1 MTEIFLLLI
10 LFQIKHFV
18 ADYPLQGAYM
28 LGKFKREGWVLPL
41 AAHCGVHAV
50 FTFVIATVFAGVKL
64 AVVAAA
70 IDFVLHFTM
79 DRLKA
84 SPDMMGRFKPDNSKF
99 WYALG
104 FDQMVHHVTHYLIIA
119 MIVLR

>member
-50 FTFVIATVFAGVKL
+50 FTFAIATAFADVKL
-64 AVVAAA
+64 AVVAAV
-70 IDFVLHFTM
+70 IDFVLHFAM

-84 SPDMMGRFKPDNSKF
+84 SPDMMGRFKPDNPKF